1 MKKKNKVKNMDKGNN
16 KDNNKDNAKK
26 SDFDRYQS
34 AASAW
39 SDRVSQ
45 GRSQLNNWRMCALV
59 SFFVTLLLIVSLVMV
74 VSSRADKVYVAQVGP
89 KESVQSVRLAS
100 TQLAANEV
108 QKVYFVSE
116 FINNIMTIPLDPIVL
131 RDNWLKA
138 YNMSMGKAQVS
149 LTDYVRQNNPFSQ
162 VGNLTET
169 VKIERFNPLGNNSF
183 EVIWRRDSFEQSG
196 KKNTTIR
203 FSGVFT
209 LQQFK
214 VSSNLQQL
222 LVNPFGLKIIFF
234 SINRLGSVGA

>member
-1 MKKKNKVKNMDKGNN
+1 
-16 KDNNKDNAKK
+16 
-26 SDFDRYQS
+26 
-34 AASAW
+34 
-39 SDRVSQ
+39 
-45 GRSQLNNWRMCALV
+45 
-59 SFFVTLLLIVSLVMV
+59 
-74 VSSRADKVYVAQVGP
+74 
-89 KESVQSVRLAS
+89 
-100 TQLAANEV
+100 
-108 QKVYFVSE
+108 
-116 FINNIMTIPLDPIVL
+116 
-131 RDNWLKA
+131 
-138 YNMSMGKAQVS
+138 MGKAQVS

-183 EVIWRRDSFEQSG
+183 EVIWRTDSFEQSG

>member
-1 MKKKNKVKNMDKGNN
+1 MDKSKS
-16 KDNNKDNAKK
+16 KDKTNK

-45 GRSQLNNWRMCALV
+45 ARSQLNNWRVCALV
-59 SFFVTLLLIVSLVMV
+59 SFLVTLLLIVSLVIV

-100 TQLAANEV
+100 MQLPANNV

-116 FINNIMTIPLDPIVL
+116 FINNIMTIPLDPVVL

-162 VGNLTET
+162 VGDLTET

-183 EVIWRRDSFEQSG
+183 EVIWKRDSFEQSG
-196 KKNTTIR
+196 KKNITIR
-203 FSGVFT
+203 FSGIFT